1 MFGRAP
7 RRSNNT
13 KYYDVLGVS
22 NSASQDEIK
31 KAYKKS
37 AIINHPDKG
46 GDPEKFK
53 ELSQAYEVLG
63 DPKKRES
70 YDEYG
75 EDGGTGAG
83 ETSDNPFD
91 IFESFFGGGAFNG
104 FGSSSVRKKQGEDV
118 VHTLNVSLEEV
129 YNGATKKFNLSRN
142 VMCSKCKGKGT
153 KSGKSATC
161 YGCQGCGMR
170 TVSWRIGPGMVQ
182 KMQYVCPECKGAGEM
197 INERD
202 RCGHCKGKKVTRE
215 KKTVQVKVEAGMQH
229 GQRIVFDGEADEA
242 PDTVTGDLVFVLKV
256 KKHPLFEREGDN
268 LHVEHTLSLT
278 EALCGFQFALTH
290 LDGRLLLIKSNPGEV
305 IKPDQSKAINDKGM
319 PNYKMP
325 FVKGRLFIFFNV
337 DFPKSGFLS
346 PEKSQIFETILP
358 SSPTNRL
365 SDMALEDCKET
376 ILHDVDME
384 EEMRRKERKWQE
396 VYDEDDDDMPDVH
409 RMACNQ
415 Q

>member
-22 NSASQDEIK
+22 NSASQYEIK

-46 GDPEKFK
+46 EDPEK
-53 ELSQAYEVLG
+53 
-63 DPKKRES
+63 KREL

-142 VMCSKCKGKGT
+142 
-153 KSGKSATC
+153 
-161 YGCQGCGMR
+161 
-170 TVSWRIGPGMVQ
+170 
-182 KMQYVCPECKGAGEM
+182 
-197 INERD
+197 
-202 RCGHCKGKKVTRE
+202 
-215 KKTVQVKVEAGMQH
+215 
-229 GQRIVFDGEADEA
+229 
-242 PDTVTGDLVFVLKV
+242 PDTVTGDLMIVLKV
-256 KKHPLFEREGDN
+256 KKHPLFKREGDN

-305 IKPDQSKAINDKGM
+305 IRPGGM
-319 PNYKMP
+319 TKNP
-325 FVKGRLFIFFNV
+325 V
-337 DFPKSGFLS
+337 
-346 PEKSQIFETILP
+346 
-358 SSPTNRL
+358 
-365 SDMALEDCKET
+365 
-376 ILHDVDME
+376 
-384 EEMRRKERKWQE
+384 
-396 VYDEDDDDMPDVH
+396 
-409 RMACNQ
+409 
-415 Q
+415 